1 MRALTYFYR
10 KKKEQIK
17 VSIRMRP
24 LLSPYESDAI
34 WHIDQQSKFVY
45 TNLSKNQFFELEN
58 GTGGYQRDSLRGR
71 KPLDPSQNFWF
82 NFDNVFDQS
91 SSTPE
96 IYHIIARPITKAALN
111 GYNGS
116 VFMYGQTTS
125 GKTYTMLG
133 TPKSPGILPWTLRD
147 IFNEINKDLDRS
159 YKIKISYLEIYNESI
174 NDLLVPGSIGLKIK
188 EDKEFG
194 VKVVGLKSQQ
204 VWTFEQALILMN
216 FGEEHRIYKETSIH
230 EHSSR
235 SHTIF
240 RIWIE
245 SWFKNKSGG
254 KKTSMFNLVD
264 LAGSERLNEFDNRK
278 DTIGETGHIN
288 KSLFILSNVI
298 NKLAEGKHSHIPY
311 RDSKL
316 TRILSLALGGNSL
329 TAIICTVSPASINH
343 YQTLSTL
350 RFATRAKSVKNKPI
364 VNECE
369 EQTGSL
375 ELYKRQMN
383 KLK

>member
-1 MRALTYFYR
+1 
-10 KKKEQIK
+10 
-17 VSIRMRP
+17 MRP

-45 TNLSKNQFFELEN
+45 TNLSKNQFYELEN
-58 GTGGYQRDSLRGR
+58 GSGGHQRDSFRNR
-71 KPLDPSQNFWF
+71 KPLDPSQNFCF

-96 IYHIIARPITKAALN
+96 IYHVIARPITRAALS

-133 TPKSPGILPWTLRD
+133 TPKSPGILPCTLRD
-147 IFNEINKDLDRS
+147 IFNEINKDMERS

-174 NDLLVPGSIGLKIK
+174 NDLLVPGSVGLKIK
-188 EDKEFG
+188 EDKELG

-240 RIWIE
+240 RI
-245 SWFKNKSGG
+245 
-254 KKTSMFNLVD
+254 
-264 LAGSERLNEFDNRK
+264 
-278 DTIGETGHIN
+278 
-288 KSLFILSNVI
+288 
-298 NKLAEGKHSHIPY
+298 
-311 RDSKL
+311 
-316 TRILSLALGGNSL
+316 
-329 TAIICTVSPASINH
+329 
-343 YQTLSTL
+343 
-350 RFATRAKSVKNKPI
+350 
-364 VNECE
+364 
-369 EQTGSL
+369 
-375 ELYKRQMN
+375 
-383 KLK
+383 